1 MNQKGQ
7 AFIEVVILSSIL
19 MISIILIVR
28 LGLILYLNIALD
40 EVIETTH
47 LCELQN
53 KSDCHHD
60 FHTRLK
66 ALSFKTIR
74 AHRSRTA
81 EASYLIVTA
90 ESNLGKIFEKESE
103 LHLELTIP

>member
-7 AFIEVVILSSIL
+7 AFVEVVILSSIL
-19 MISIILIVR
+19 MISVILIVR
-28 LGLILYLNIALD
+28 LGLILYLNIAVD
-40 EVIETTH
+40 EVIETNH

-53 KSDCHHD
+53 KSDCHSD
-60 FHTRLK
+60 LQAKLK
-66 ALSFKTIR
+66 ALSLQNIR
-74 AHRSRTA
+74 THRSKTA
-81 EASYLIVTA
+81 ETSFLTVKA